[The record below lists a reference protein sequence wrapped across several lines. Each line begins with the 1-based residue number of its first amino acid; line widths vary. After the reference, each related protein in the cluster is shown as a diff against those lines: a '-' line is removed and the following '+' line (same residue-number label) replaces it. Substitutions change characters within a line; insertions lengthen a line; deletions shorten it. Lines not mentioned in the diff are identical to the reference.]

1 MAAYEYKFP
10 GLYKVPAQTVGELCE
25 ELQQSEAGLTPSS
38 FVEAS
43 RDPKSPTHTMIEW
56 RDDVAAEAY
65 RLEQAKNII
74 RSIVVIQEDTDPVEK
89 DRGFVITP
97 GGQST
102 YVSLQSALNNEEW
115 KEHLLAQARKDM
127 IAFKAKYRRIAELA
141 AVIDEMDKVQA
152 AVG

>member
-10 GLYKVPAQTVGELCE
+10 GMYKIPAQTVGELCE
-25 ELQQSEAGLTPSS
+25 KLQESETGLTPSS
-38 FVEAS
+38 FVDAS
-43 RDPKSPTHTMIEW
+43 RDPESPTHSMIEW

-65 RLEQAKNII
+65 RIEQAANII

-89 DRGFVITP
+89 DRGFVVTP
-97 GGQST
+97 GGKSV
-102 YVSLQSALNNEEW
+102 YVSMQSALNNEEW

-141 AVIDEMDKVQA
+141 AVIDEMDKITSR
-152 AVG
+152 VG